1 MGLVS
6 LAGDGH
12 MLVAY
17 VRSGNPVSTTRRKSA
32 MLLIAFYI
40 AITVEAMTAALAAG
54 RRNMDWFGVC
64 LIACVTALGGGTMRD
79 ILLDHYPLVWVENPY
94 VLLLVCGAAL
104 ATIPLARLVDK
115 LKWPFLLL
123 DALGLVVFTVIGCN
137 IGMEAGVHPIIVIV
151 AGMVTGTA
159 GGVLR
164 DVLCNDIPLIF
175 QGELYA
181 SVSLVTGVAYY
192 LGLTAG
198 MPVDVMVL
206 IAIGLGFSLRV
217 MALVLKWEMP
227 KFVYDRDMRK

>member
-1 MGLVS
+1 V
-6 LAGDGH
+6 
-12 MLVAY
+12 
-17 VRSGNPVSTTRRKSA
+17 
-32 MLLIAFYI
+32 LLIAFYI

-79 ILLDHYPLVWVENPY
+79 ILLDHYPLVWVKNPY

-104 ATIPLARLVDK
+104 ATIPLARLVDR

-137 IGMEAGVHPIIVIV
+137 IGIEAGVHPIIVIV

-181 SVSLVTGVAYY
+181 TVSLITGVIYF
-192 LGLTAG
+192 LGLTNG
-198 MPVDVMVL
+198 LPGDLMVL
-206 IAIGLGFSLRV
+206 VAIAIGFTLRV
-217 MALVLKWEMP
+217 LALVLKWEMP
-227 KFVYDRDMRK
+227 KFVYDRNMRK

>member
-1 MGLVS
+1 
-6 LAGDGH
+6 
-12 MLVAY
+12 
-17 VRSGNPVSTTRRKSA
+17 

-40 AITVEAMTAALAAG
+40 AITAEAMTAALAAG

-79 ILLDHYPLVWVENPY
+79 IFLDHYPLVWVENPY

-104 ATIPLARLVDK
+104 ATIPLARLVDR

-181 SVSLVTGVAYY
+181 TVSLITGVIYY
-192 LGLTAG
+192 FGLVG
-198 MPVDVMVL
+198 GLPGDLVVL
-206 IAIGLGFSLRV
+206 IAIAVGFTLRV
-217 MALVLKWEMP
+217 MALALKWEMP
-227 KFVYDRDMRK
+227 KFVFDREMRK

>member
-1 MGLVS
+1 
-6 LAGDGH
+6 
-12 MLVAY
+12 
-17 VRSGNPVSTTRRKSA
+17 

-79 ILLDHYPLVWVENPY
+79 IFLDHYPLVWVETPY

-104 ATIPLARLVDK
+104 ATIPLARLVDR

-181 SVSLVTGVAYY
+181 TVSLVTGGIYF
-192 LGLTAG
+192 LGLSAG
-198 MPVDVMVL
+198 LPGDLMVL
-206 IAIGLGFSLRV
+206 ISIAIGFTLRV
-217 MALVLKWEMP
+217 LALVLKWEMP
-227 KFVYDRDMRK
+227 KFVFDREMRK

>member
-1 MGLVS
+1 
-6 LAGDGH
+6 
-12 MLVAY
+12 MLTIMFY
-17 VRSGNPVSTTRRKSA
+17 V
-32 MLLIAFYI
+32 
-40 AITVEAMTAALAAG
+40 AITAEAMTASLAAG

-79 ILLDHYPLVWVENPY
+79 ILLDHYPLFWVQNPY

-104 ATIPLARLVDK
+104 LTIPLARLIDR

-123 DALGLVVFTVIGCN
+123 DALGLVVFTVVGCN
-137 IGMEAGVHPIIVIV
+137 IGIEAGVHPIIVIV

-181 SVSLVTGVAYY
+181 TVSLVTGGIYF
-192 LGLTAG
+192 LGLQG
-198 MPVDVMVL
+198 GLPIDLMVL
-206 IAIGLGFSLRV
+206 VAIAVGFTLRV
-217 MALVLKWEMP
+217 LALALKWEMP
-227 KFVYDRDMRK
+227 KFVYDREMRK

>member
-1 MGLVS
+1 
-6 LAGDGH
+6 
-12 MLVAY
+12 MLV
-17 VRSGNPVSTTRRKSA
+17 
-32 MLLIAFYI
+32 IAFY
-40 AITVEAMTAALAAG
+40 AVITVEAMTAALAAG

-79 ILLDHYPLVWVENPY
+79 IFLAHYPLTWVQNPY
-94 VLLLVCGAAL
+94 LLLLVCGAAM
-104 ATIPLARLVDK
+104 ATIPLARLVDR

-137 IGMEAGVHPIIVIV
+137 IGIEAGVHPIIVIV

-181 SVSLVTGVAYY
+181 SVSLVTGVIYF
-192 LGLTAG
+192 LGLTAELPG
-198 MPVDVMVL
+198 DLMVL
-206 IAIGLGFSLRV
+206 VSIGIGFALRV
-217 MALVLKWEMP
+217 LALVLKWEMP
-227 KFVYDRDMRK
+227 KFVYDRNMRK